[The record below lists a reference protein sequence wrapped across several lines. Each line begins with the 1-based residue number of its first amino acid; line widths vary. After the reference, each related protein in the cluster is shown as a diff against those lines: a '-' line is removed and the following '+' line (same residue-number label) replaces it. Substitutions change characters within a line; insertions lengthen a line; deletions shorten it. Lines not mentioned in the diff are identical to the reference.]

1 MKIKIRQFFLLSAIT
16 ALLATMMAPASAD
29 KPIDFP
35 VPPAV
40 FPSVN
45 PCTGENHTVT
55 IFFDVFLHLH
65 KDRFVARV
73 IRTGFTDDDYEMFSG
88 TGLQQFNGNIFHDR
102 FVDMWRSDDG
112 RMFQAAGNF
121 VLDTNTNE
129 VRVDHFNFHC
139 IGGDTIL

>member
-35 VPPAV
+35 VAPAE

-45 PCTGENHTVT
+45 PCTGQPHEVT

-65 KDRFVARV
+65 KDRFLARV
-73 IRTGFTDDDYEMFSG
+73 VRTGFTSDGYEMFSG
-88 TGLQQFNGNIFHDR
+88 TGLQQFNGNTFQDR
-102 FVDMWRSDDG
+102 FVDMWRNVDG
-112 RMFQAAGNF
+112 QMFQARGNF
-121 VLDTNTNE
+121 VVNTNTNE
-129 VRVDHFNFHC
+129 VRVDKFTLRC
-139 IGGDTIL
+139 IGDETVI